1 MQDRR
6 LRRVEE
12 LIRQKIAS
20 TLLRDL
26 QDPRLG
32 FVTVTKVKVDK
43 ELQHCEVF
51 WSVLGDEKDRAVH
64 ERLLSHAAGYVQR
77 EVAAIL
83 ETRTMPRVHF
93 VFDESI
99 AGAMRI
105 DGLIKRLKAEREAR
119 EASLPTPPPEPN
131 DPAKPPTG

>member
-12 LIRQKIAS
+12 LIRQKIAA
-20 TLLRDL
+20 TILRDL

-32 FVTVTKVKVDK
+32 FVTITKVKVDK
-43 ELQHCEVF
+43 ELQRCEVY
-51 WSVLGDEKDRAVH
+51 WSVLGDEKDRAIH
-64 ERLLSHAAGYVQR
+64 ERLLGHAAGFVQR

-83 ETRTMPRVHF
+83 DTRTMPRVHF

-119 EASLPTPPPEPN
+119 EASQPPPP
-131 DPAKPPTG
+131 PADDSPKPPPA